1 VKNCK
6 IEKCIVVVAA
16 FCLFINSI
24 GFNHFSIRPNT
35 NSSKLQQSEISSSEE
50 IKSSVL
56 VSFID
61 SEERNFEFEN
71 EKDTEEGGG
80 NDHLIAFLEQQLIS
94 VYINDFNQNS
104 IENQNIKHTHSL
116 PLYIQ
121 YENFRL

>member
-24 GFNHFSIRPNT
+24 GFNHFSIRPHT

-56 VSFID
+56 VSFFD
-61 SEERNFEFEN
+61 SEERNLELEN
-71 EKDTEEGGG
+71 EKDAEEGGG
-80 NDHLIAFLEQQLIS
+80 NNHLIAFLEQQLIS
-94 VYINDFNQNS
+94 VYINDFNEFS
-104 IENQNIKHTHSL
+104 IDKYQLKHAYNL
-116 PLYIQ
+116 PFYIQ

>member
-1 VKNCK
+1 MKNCRV
-6 IEKCIVVVAA
+6 EKCVLVVAA
-16 FCLFINSI
+16 ICLFINSI
-24 GFNHFSIRPNT
+24 GFNHFSI
-35 NSSKLQQSEISSSEE
+35 NSTSNSTKLQQTEISTSEE

-94 VYINDFNQNS
+94 VYINDFNENS
-104 IENQNIKHTHSL
+104 IENQNIKHAHSL

>member
-1 VKNCK
+1 VKNCVFH
-6 IEKCIVVVAA
+6 KCILVVAA
-16 FCLFINSI
+16 FCLFFNSI
-24 GFNHFSIRPNT
+24 GFQHISIEPRTFP
-35 NSSKLQQSEISSSEE
+35 KLQPTEVSNGDE

-71 EKDTEEGGG
+71 EKDAEEGGA
-80 NDHLIAFLEQQLIS
+80 NDHLIASLEQQLIA
-94 VYINDFNQNS
+94 VYINDFNENS
-104 IENQNIKHTHSL
+104 IENQNIKHAHSL

>member
-1 VKNCK
+1 MKNCK
-6 IEKCIVVVAA
+6 FEKCIVVVAA

-35 NSSKLQQSEISSSEE
+35 NSSKLQQTEISNGEE

-61 SEERNFEFEN
+61 SEERNLELEN
-71 EKDTEEGGG
+71 EKDSEEGGG
-80 NDHLIAFLEQQLIS
+80 NDHLIAFLQQQLIAS
-94 VYINDFNQNS
+94 FINDFNKFS
-104 IENQNIKHTHSL
+104 VENHQLKHAHSL

-121 YENFRL
+121 HENFRL